1 MSWYAV
7 GAAAVTVIGGAVSS
21 NKASNAAEDS
31 AKAALQA
38 SGVQQD
44 FSQQAS
50 ALLDPFQQ
58 VGQQGLDQA
67 SFLTDPNAQ
76 FEFLQNNPLFQLSLD
91 NANTQTQQSAAARGR
106 LSAGDTLQQLSN
118 NTLLAAAPL
127 ISDQKNSIGS
137 LLNFGQATAANQG
150 SLLTGQGASL
160 AGGIIGSQN
169 ALNAGA
175 QADINAT
182 ESIAGII
189 GAFLAN
195 QGG

>member
-1 MSWYAV
+1 MPWAV
-7 GAAAVTVIGGAVSS
+7 AAAAVTAVGANVAA
-21 NKASNAAEDS
+21 NKASNSAEDT
-31 AKAALQA
+31 AKAAA
-38 SGVQQD
+38 AAAGVQQD

-50 ALLDPFQQ
+50 ALLDPFQEI
-58 VGQQGLDQA
+58 GQQGVDQA
-67 SFLTDPNAQ
+67 SFLTSPDEQ
-76 FEFLQNNPLFQLSLD
+76 FQFLQDNPLFQLSLD

-106 LSAGDTLQQLSN
+106 LSSGDTLQQLSN

-160 AGGIIGSQN
+160 AGGIIGGQN

-182 ESIAGII
+182 ESIAGVI
-189 GAFLAN
+189 GALLAN